1 MEVKFIEIIFE
12 NQFTCTKKY
21 YEECYK
27 AFCLKKPSIIIL
39 YLIFGLN
46 LISVILDVV
55 LFKVTQLSNYTTILN
70 IFLDIFILS
79 LPMYTYIRNKNLAY
93 RRDLERNQGN
103 PIQVK
108 LLISEENI
116 NIFSMQ
122 NNNIIVEFVNIER
135 VIKTKNY
142 YIFISKAKLWN
153 AVKIDVFSKGTLKEF
168 EEFLKEKKFKK

>member
-79 LPMYTYIRNKNLAY
+79 LPIYMYIRNKKLAY
-93 RRDLERNQGN
+93 ERDLERNQGS
-103 PIQVK
+103 PIQIK
-108 LLISEENI
+108 LLISEESI
-116 NIFSMQ
+116 NICTMPNKNTS
-122 NNNIIVEFVNIER
+122 VEFVNIER

-142 YIFISKAKLWN
+142 YIFISKAKLWV
-153 AVKIDVFSKGTLKEF
+153 AVKKDSFSKGTLGQF